1 MRRALPVRV
10 APPTDVRASAFRAC
24 VPRVAPSVLRSITM
38 VTPEVDETSKAR
50 LRAAGSHVVP
60 VDLIAPPWKIS
71 ASWWETVFTKLQIFS
86 LGNTSAGRVD
96 QVRVRVTHMIASVIA
111 SLARY
116 RIPLALARSDSCNVP
131 PVRLQVAFVD
141 LDAFIVSERADTVFD
156 ACDATEVSRS

>member
-1 MRRALPVRV
+1 
-10 APPTDVRASAFRAC
+10 
-24 VPRVAPSVLRSITM
+24 M
-38 VTPEVDETSKAR
+38 VTPEVNEVAKAR

-60 VDLIAPPWKIS
+60 VDLITPNWKIS

-116 RIPLALARSDSCNVP
+116 RIPLALARSDSCDVP